1 MGYAIV
7 WLVNTIL
14 QLMTWAIIISA
25 ILSWLFAFD
34 IINHRNRFV
43 NQIAMFLD
51 ALTGPI
57 LAPFR
62 RIIPPLGGLDISA
75 IVAILTLQ
83 FLGILFN
90 RMSAPFLIQMLG

>member
-14 QLMTWAIIISA
+14 QLMTWAIILSA

-34 IINHRNRFV
+34 VINHRNRFV
-43 NQIAMFLD
+43 NQVAMFLD
-51 ALTGPI
+51 ALTAPI

-62 RIIPPLGGLDISA
+62 KIIPPLGGLDITP

-90 RMSAPFLIQMLG
+90 RMSAPFLIQVLG

>member
-14 QLMTWAIIISA
+14 SLMTWAIILSA

-34 IINHRNRFV
+34 VINHRNRFV
-43 NQIAMFLD
+43 NQVAMFLD
-51 ALTGPI
+51 ALTAPI

-62 RIIPPLGGLDISA
+62 KIIPPLGGLDITP

-83 FLGILFN
+83 FQGILFT
-90 RMSAPFLIQMLG
+90 RISAPFLIQVLG